1 MMQIEDYS
9 VRRMKMSEK
18 EFNLLDEPWIRVMTL
33 NGETEE
39 QSLLYVLCHA
49 QEYKRL
55 AGELPAQDFA
65 VMRLL
70 LAVVQTVIYR
80 YDEDDEESLLD
91 EPQEAVKRW
100 RMIWKSG
107 HLPSDLI
114 NEYLTEWHERFWLFH
129 PERPFYQVP
138 EAANGTK
145 ASAAKLNGE
154 ISESEN
160 KIRLFANRNGA
171 GKSKLTF
178 SEAARWLLYLNGYDD
193 TSAKPKKKGLVSPG
207 AGWLGKMGIV
217 FAEGENLFETLMMN
231 TVLLETENCQEC
243 WEEPLPTWELEK
255 CRSGER
261 ENINIPDNQAELLTL
276 QSRRIL
282 LKRTDNN
289 VDGYNLLG
297 GDFFQKDGS
306 INEQMTF
313 WRVTEEKN
321 KALVVSP
328 RRNNPNKQMWRDF
341 ANLVIGEKD
350 GYRPGVVKWV
360 EFLKRKNCIDNK
372 KLICFRTASVQYG
385 DKDFFVTDVFGDNI
399 SFSLNI
405 FTEYG
410 LNWVRL
416 INDEIGLC
424 DKAAHFIKCF
434 ANDLQKAAGD
444 TSGKYS
450 GNAGEQY
457 YYLIDQPFR
466 KWLLAIEPNISD
478 REQEIVK
485 WRKQALKIAMDLG
498 KEMLQQAGEKAFVGR
513 KEEGEYY
520 SSASAYNKFLWSING
535 CFKIK
540 KEADNG

>member
-1 MMQIEDYS
+1 
-9 VRRMKMSEK
+9 MSEK

-39 QSLLYVLCHA
+39 QSLLHVLCYA

-100 RMIWKSG
+100 RRIWKG
-107 HLPSDLI
+107 GCLPSDLI
-114 NEYLTEWHERFWLFH
+114 SEYLTEWHERFWLFH
-129 PERPFYQVP
+129 PERPFYQVT
-138 EAANGTK
+138 EAANGTE

-154 ISESEN
+154 ISESNN
-160 KIRLFANRNGA
+160 KIRLFANRNEA
-171 GKSKLTF
+171 GKNKLTF

-193 TSAKPKKKGLVSPG
+193 TSAKPKKKGLLSPG

-217 FAEGENLFETLMMN
+217 FAEGENLFETLMLN
-231 TVLLETENCQEC
+231 TVLLETQNCQEC
-243 WEEPLPTWELEK
+243 WEEALPTWELEK
-255 CRSGER
+255 CRNTER
-261 ENINIPDNQAELLTL
+261 EEISIPNNQAELLTL

-313 WRVTEEKN
+313 WRVTEERN
-321 KALVVSP
+321 KTLVVSP

-350 GYRPGVVKWV
+350 GYRPGIVKWV

-399 SFSLNI
+399 SFSLDI
-405 FTEYG
+405 LTEFG

-424 DKAAHFIKCF
+424 DKAAYFIKCF
-434 ANDLQKAAGD
+434 EDDLQKAAGN

-450 GNAGEQY
+450 GNAVEQY

-478 REQEIVK
+478 REQEISK
-485 WRKQALKIAMDLG
+485 WRKQALKIATDLG
-498 KEMLQQAGEKAFVGR
+498 KKMLQQAGEKAFVGR

-520 SSASAYNKFLWSING
+520 SSASAHNKFLWSING